1 MSRRMLQAE
10 GTAGAKIQRWET
22 CPLHS
27 KPSRRA
33 RDMARVGARGG
44 QVPRA
49 GGHSPG
55 FPDSGEWSSHWRAV
69 RRALS

>member
-1 MSRRMLQAE
+1 MLQAE

-33 RDMARVGARGG
+33 RDMAGGGRPEAARSHGLEGTAQVFLILVSGAATGG
-44 QVPRA
+44 
-49 GGHSPG
+49 
-55 FPDSGEWSSHWRAV
+55 
-69 RRALS
+69 L